1 MTHRRAVLARFAFAA
16 GMGSAS
22 FASPARADV
31 CDCAPS
37 LQVQAP
43 ADQGVLPDNGLVVIE
58 AECGADPTDLAV
70 YVDGQRAQ
78 LVPERG
84 RMIGAGHRIL
94 PEPEV
99 GAFVEIYGCAHP
111 SEDGDRDGDQDDCD
125 PTPAPADLVDGDP
138 PSPEWIEWTF
148 TVGERDQIA
157 PLPPVLGGLDYLRAD
172 ITDGCDLEDTPRAAR
187 EWSLP
192 VNGQADEPVLYH
204 VSVGPA
210 GASEPTR
217 TRRVVLEGDADLE
230 LTLLRFAEDAGHDV
244 CATVRT
250 FDLTGNEADPVQ
262 ACTQLG
268 RRETLAATGC
278 ACTVDAGPRGWTG
291 AGLLVL
297 LGLVA
302 RRRRHYDRSK

>member
-1 MTHRRAVLARFAFAA
+1 MIDMTHRHAVLARFALVA
-16 GMGSAS
+16 GVAGVGSMS
-22 FASPARADV
+22 FAKPARAEV

-37 LQVQAP
+37 LQVRAP
-43 ADQGVLPDNGLVVIE
+43 ADEGVLPDNGLVVIE
-58 AECGADPTDLAV
+58 AECGADPTDLEV
-70 YVDGQRAQ
+70 YVDGQRAH

-84 RMIGAGHRIL
+84 RMVGTGHRIL
-94 PEPEV
+94 PEPEE

-111 SEDGDRDGDQDDCD
+111 SGDGDENADEDDCD
-125 PTPAPADLVDGDP
+125 PTPAPADLLDDDAT
-138 PSPEWIEWTF
+138 SPGRIEWTF
-148 TVGERDQIA
+148 TVGERDEIA

-192 VNGQADEPVLYH
+192 VDGQADEPVLYP

-210 GASEPTR
+210 GAREPTR

-230 LTLLRFAEDAGHDV
+230 LTLLRFTEDAGHDV

-262 ACTQLG
+262 
-268 RRETLAATGC
+268 
-278 ACTVDAGPRGWTG
+278 V
-291 AGLLVL
+291 
-297 LGLVA
+297 
-302 RRRRHYDRSK
+302 